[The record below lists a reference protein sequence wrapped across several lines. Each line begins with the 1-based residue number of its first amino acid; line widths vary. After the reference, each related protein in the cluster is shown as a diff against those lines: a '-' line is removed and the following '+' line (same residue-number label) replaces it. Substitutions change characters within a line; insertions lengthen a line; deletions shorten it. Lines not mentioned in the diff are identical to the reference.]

1 MRQIIGVGVIGM
13 GWMGTVHSRSYL
25 AAADRFH
32 DAGIQPRLVVC
43 ADEVEERAKG
53 AKERFGFESYTTRW
67 QDVIA
72 NPKVEVVNIATPNYM
87 HLEVVRAA
95 ASAGKHI
102 FCEKPVGKDSS
113 ETAEIER
120 VAREAGVL
128 TFVGYNYRWSP
139 MVQYARQLVSEGKL
153 GKLTHFRGRFLAGY
167 ASNPQTV
174 LSWRFQREFS
184 GSGVS
189 GDLLSHVADMSLFF
203 AGPIR
208 RAVGN
213 RETFIK
219 RRPSAASLAQSS
231 TPVAHSAAV
240 TSGPLQDVT
249 NEDYVGALLQF
260 ANGAH
265 GTLEVCR
272 VIQGHKCDWSFEVEG
287 TLGAVSW
294 NFERMNEMKIFCPD
308 GNSEHDGYTR
318 LVSGPGHPFHS
329 RFNPAAGT
337 GLGYDDLKTIE
348 AYQFLKSI
356 AEKRQGEPGFAEALR
371 VANVLEAIERS
382 CETESWETV
391 ETHSDSK

>member
-25 AAADRFH
+25 AVADRFH
-32 DAGIQPRLVVC
+32 DAGIQANLVIC

-53 AKERFGFESYTTRW
+53 ARERFGFESYTSHW

-87 HLEVVRAA
+87 HLEVVRVAA
-95 ASAGKHI
+95 AAGKHI
-102 FCEKPVGKDSS
+102 FCEKPVGKDAS

-120 VAREAGVL
+120 VCREAGVL

-139 MVQYARQLVSEGKL
+139 MVQYARQLVGEGKL
-153 GKLTHFRGRFLAGY
+153 GRLTHFRGRFLAGY

-189 GDLLSHVADMSLFF
+189 GDLLSHVADMGLFL

-208 RAVGN
+208 RVVGN

-219 RRPSAASLAQSS
+219 QRPSAASLAQSAA
-231 TPVAHSAAV
+231 PVAHSAAS
-240 TSGPLQDVT
+240 TSGSLQDVT

-272 VIQGHKCDWSFEVEG
+272 VIQGHKCDWSFELEG
-287 TLGAVSW
+287 TQGAVGW
-294 NFERMNEMKIFCPD
+294 NFERMNEMNIFCPD
-308 GNSEHDGYTR
+308 GNSAHDGYTR
-318 LVSGPGHPFHS
+318 VVSGPGYPFHS

-356 AEKRQGEPGFAEALR
+356 AEKRQGDPGFAEALR
-371 VANVLEAIERS
+371 VAKVLDAIERS

-391 ETHSDSK
+391 DSRGDGK